1 MTAKVKLPGIEVFMS
16 KVDEDNF
23 SKALGDY
30 FKEIK
35 FIDNYVWDTLDPPVR
50 NSISLCYGAIN
61 SNVTII
67 NSDIT
72 RACWSFRYKKQTA
85 NGAVIMVSPKI

>member
-35 FIDNYVWDTLDPPVR
+35 FIDNYVWDTLDP
-50 NSISLCYGAIN
+50 L
-61 SNVTII
+61 
-67 NSDIT
+67 
-72 RACWSFRYKKQTA
+72 
-85 NGAVIMVSPKI
+85 